1 MVAVPVVALNYDPKV
16 SAFMASIGEL
26 DACLD
31 LREIETAFAPAVVD
45 PVWKERECRRN
56 LRDTCSPISK
66 RSLEHLVLLNH

>member
-1 MVAVPVVALNYDPKV
+1 MVAVPVVALSYDPKV

-45 PVWKERECRRN
+45 LVWKERECRRN

-66 RSLEHLVLLNH
+66 RSLENLVLLNY